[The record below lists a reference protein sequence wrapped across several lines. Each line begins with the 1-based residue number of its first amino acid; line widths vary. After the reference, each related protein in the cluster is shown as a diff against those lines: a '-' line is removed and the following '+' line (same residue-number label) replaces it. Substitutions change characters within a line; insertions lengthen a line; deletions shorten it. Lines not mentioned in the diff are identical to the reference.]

1 MLLIKNTN
9 LYSPTF
15 LGKKDILISNGKIVA
30 IEDEITKHN
39 VFSED
44 WDAHGSVYYTHLR
57 AQETTEHL
65 VWRSVV

>member
-39 VFSED
+39 VFSEV
-44 WDAHGSVYYTHLR
+44 WDAQG
-57 AQETTEHL
+57 
-65 VWRSVV
+65 